1 MLQMRPDHLLETPFL
16 NFLSFEA
23 RPGLVITSSSRE
35 TSHLCH
41 GRGLKPFL
49 LEATWVAIVFSNSG
63 RMIEEDLG
71 QKHHV
76 ALFSAEA
83 YAQADLCFGSE
94 KARETSER
102 LI

>member
-1 MLQMRPDHLLETPFL
+1 MER
-16 NFLSFEA
+16 NS
-23 RPGLVITSSSRE
+23 TSLSRE
-35 TSHLCH
+35 GTQVFFLCRDLGGSIQQEREH
-41 GRGLKPFL
+41 
-49 LEATWVAIVFSNSG
+49 NQQ
-63 RMIEEDLG
+63 DLG
-71 QKHHV
+71 QRQHHV